1 MGLFFNYDNPV
12 CNEGAT
18 PVVFS
23 YDPSIISLKELLIY
37 ELSQMAYYEEKL
49 REIGY
54 NTKKI
59 TDLIINYVNLTVV
72 NLDFQKDVF
81 LNIIKNLYDE
91 VQKLTLTYKEECKQK
106 GIPFEPIVGE
116 KLSFETKK
124 EGIQALKFGEKQT
137 VKKNTTVSKFKKAA
151 NDIAVMLISNA
162 CLCITEIENYEEE
175 IGDEK
180 YKIPK
185 LLKSI
190 NYEDL
195 TDKELKNVIIEFAKT
210 NYEIMKELN
219 RIILKKY
226 GPIEETDVKL
236 DIKKGKCIL
245 VSGHYYKNLEMLL
258 DAVKDEEINVYTH
271 NEMLFAHSFSFFHKY
286 KNLTGHYQRSLNNVQ
301 LDFASFPGAVLI
313 TKNSHFHFDFIRGRV
328 FTPDN
333 NPAYGITKISEN
345 DFTPLIEAAKKE
357 KGFSKDITI
366 GELTVGHDKRATD
379 KKLQEII
386 DKFYSGRY
394 KHLIIIGTNNY
405 NVPQTEYFD
414 KLFDRIPE
422 DCFVISFSYNRK
434 QENIWHIGTF
444 YDISLIYN
452 VFDKLK
458 EHEDI
463 LKERTTVFI
472 TQCHLQTISHALNL
486 KIIGVKNIYL
496 SECCPNVINP
506 TIFDGMKDI
515 FGIQKISD
523 SAENDIKE
531 ILKTN

>member
-49 REIGY
+49 RKIGY
-54 NTKKI
+54 DTGKI
-59 TDLIINYVNLTVV
+59 TDLIINYITLTVV

-91 VQKLTLTYKEECKQK
+91 VQKLTLTYKEECKLRNE
-106 GIPFEPIVGE
+106 PFEPVEGE
-116 KLSFETKK
+116 KLSFETKN
-124 EGIQALKFGEKQT
+124 ENIDALKFGEKQS
-137 VKKNTTVSKFKKAA
+137 VKKNTSISKFQKTAT
-151 NDIAVMLISNA
+151 DIAVMLISNA
-162 CLCITEIENYEEE
+162 CLCITEIENYEEQ

-180 YKIPK
+180 FKIPE
-185 LLKSI
+185 LLKAI
-190 NYEDL
+190 NYDNLSE
-195 TDKELKNVIIEFAKT
+195 KELKNHIIDFAKT
-210 NYEIMKELN
+210 NREIMTKLN
-219 RIILKKY
+219 RIICKKY

-236 DIKKGKCIL
+236 NIKKGKCIL

-258 DAVKDEEINVYTH
+258 EAVKDEDINVYTH
-271 NEMLFAHSFSFFHKY
+271 NEMLFAQSFSYFHKY
-286 KNLTGHYQRSLNNVQ
+286 KNLAGHYQRSLNNVQ

-333 NPAYGITKISEN
+333 NPAYGISKISEN

-357 KGFSKDITI
+357 KGFTKDITI
-366 GELTVGHDKRATD
+366 GELTVGYDQNFIDR
-379 KKLQEII
+379 KLQCII
-386 DKFYSGRY
+386 ECFNNGKYN
-394 KHLIIIGTNNY
+394 HLIIIGTNNY
-405 NVPQTEYFD
+405 NVPQTEYFE
-414 KLFDRIPE
+414 KLFDNLPN

-434 QENIWHIGTF
+434 KDNIWHIGTF
-444 YDISLIYN
+444 YDMSLIYN

-458 EHEDI
+458 EHENI
-463 LKERTTVFI
+463 LKEKTTAFI
-472 TQCHLQTISHALNL
+472 TQCHLQTISHAFNL
-486 KIIGVKNIYL
+486 KILGIKNIFL

-506 TIFDGMKDI
+506 SIFDGMKDI
-515 FGIQKISD
+515 FSIKKISA
-523 SAENDIKE
+523 SAENDLKE
-531 ILKTN
+531 ILKN